1 MTQEKLS
8 ELAKLSSD
16 AKNSFSEL
24 VSAFGTHLMCV
35 CVSRTWNHMI
45 SGWKPYKLCIVC
57 VHCVLTLWV
66 CLSVHIACVCV
77 VFCLFYWFIGPH
89 QSFTTLDEIVCFCH
103 YKQDQNMP
111 AQTSTV
117 VVSHRSPSRLYLF
130 FFSFFLRQWMW
141 IVEVCAHVT
150 ASLLLAEHIEC
161 EWKKTVAIHHAY
173 LCLFC
178 CRSQACPS
186 EKVQSWSLEKAQ
198 RK

>member
-111 AQTSTV
+111 EQTSTV

-130 FFSFFLRQWMW
+130 FFFSFFFAPVDVNCGGVRTRYCQFALSRTHRMWM
-141 IVEVCAHVT
+141 EKNCCNT
-150 ASLLLAEHIEC
+150 SRLLVPFL
-161 EWKKTVAIHHAY
+161 
-173 LCLFC
+173 L
-178 CRSQACPS
+178 P
-186 EKVQSWSLEKAQ
+186 
-198 RK
+198 